1 MEDYVHP
8 KRLIEVAAE
17 IEDAFEFS
25 PIELHQNRLFRKA
38 FWMWMVSI
46 NVLAPW
52 SLLIKGPHMVVF
64 YLHIVFWYITVSSG
78 LIAFWFFQLRR
89 KFKYKRRLMVSSD
102 MKQNAQMLVDS
113 PKAETV
119 TALVILSYWYLL
131 PDYMWFVCDTSKI
144 VSNRGAQRA
153 LYVALAECRYKPAPD
168 SGYRVINSTTD
179 TLNEL
184 MQLMTS
190 ISFRNFDHKL
200 ICLTLDVLCKIGD
213 KETLRILIQA
223 IPRATGDLRPSL
235 EKVKASLE
243 AKFAEN
249 ELVRASY

>member
-1 MEDYVHP
+1 MEDHVHP

-17 IEDAFEFS
+17 IEAAFEFS

-38 FWMWMVSI
+38 LWMWIVS
-46 NVLAPW
+46 VDLLAPW
-52 SLLIKGPHMVVF
+52 ALLIKGPHMVVF
-64 YLHIVFWYITVSSG
+64 YLQIACCYIAVSTG
-78 LIAFWFFQLRR
+78 LIAFWFFQQRR
-89 KFKYKRRLMVSSD
+89 KFKYKRRLLASSE
-102 MKQNAQMLVDS
+102 MKRNAHMLLNH

-119 TALVILSYWYLL
+119 SALVMLSYWYLR
-131 PDYMWFVCDTSKI
+131 PDYMWFVCDVSKI
-144 VSNRGAQRA
+144 VANREAQRA
-153 LYVALAECRYKPAPD
+153 LYLALAECRDKPAPD
-168 SGYRVINSTTD
+168 SGYNVINSTTD

-223 IPRATGDLRPSL
+223 IPRATGDLRQSL
-235 EKVKASLE
+235 ERAKCLLE
-243 AKFAEN
+243 AKFAEK
-249 ELVRASY
+249 ELVRASL